1 MASPVL
7 GLEVSELGGILETG
21 VDEMLQVKLP
31 RELIKTDTPVDLGL
45 LANGETVGIGEQ
57 I

>member
-21 VDEMLQVKLP
+21 VDEMLKVKLP